1 MRKWGFVVTLLYAF
15 ILLALLV
22 PAFRVL
28 VGHSA
33 PTLRDFAEM
42 YKSWITWMIVCA
54 FVIPQIVLLSL
65 SVDTAAKRLKP
76 QRSLLFSAVLTGLF
90 LAVITFVTGVA
101 LFVAIRGE
109 NAIPNFETIT
119 PVIVPPLVLWLGWGV
134 LFYLFC
140 RNSTDPV
147 TRAVSWL
154 FRGSVL
160 ELLVA
165 VPTHVI
171 VRRRDDCCAPLVTG
185 FGITSGIAIMLLAFG
200 PSVLLLFKKRM
211 ERYQQQETAVRG

>member
-1 MRKWGFVVTLLYAF
+1 MRKWGVVVSLLYAF

-28 VGHSA
+28 AGSST
-33 PTLRDFAEM
+33 PTLNDFAEL
-42 YKSWITWMIVCA
+42 YKSWITWLIVCI
-54 FVIPQIVLLSL
+54 FVIPQFVLLWL
-65 SVDTAAKRLKP
+65 SVDKNSKRLKP
-76 QRSLLFSAVLTGLF
+76 QRPLLFSAVLTGFF
-90 LAVITFVTGVA
+90 LAIVTFVVAVA

-109 NAIPNFETIT
+109 NAIPDFDTIT
-119 PVIVPPLVLWLGWGV
+119 PVIVPPFVLWLMWGI
-134 LFYLFC
+134 LFYLMY

-171 VRRRDDCCAPLVTG
+171 VRRRHDCCAPAWTG

-211 ERYQQQETAVRG
+211 EKYERQELVNK